1 MSYESRSDKRHQVRI
16 SNISPERSEQ
26 IIGFLKNIV
35 NPTGNGVILTA
46 LDIRR
51 YVKKMIEG
59 SFPSVPVLS
68 FQEVGNN
75 IELKVLGTV
84 NDFRA

>member
-1 MSYESRSDKRHQVRI
+1 RT
-16 SNISPERSEQ
+16 EQ
-26 IIGFLKNIV
+26 IIGFLKNIM

>member
-1 MSYESRSDKRHQVRI
+1 
-16 SNISPERSEQ
+16 
-26 IIGFLKNIV
+26 
-35 NPTGNGVILTA
+35 
-46 LDIRR
+46 
-51 YVKKMIEG
+51 
-59 SFPSVPVLS
+59 VLS